1 MPRRRSEPPPLLTP
15 VLGSSYPSRWL
26 RSGPDAQGGSEGAGR
41 ALGEEQ
47 RLEMPSWSKE
57 QPGKLETI
65 WDEIIAAFLRYYYYF
80 SSSLAAELN
89 SSSCSRV

>member
-57 QPGKLETI
+57 QPGNSLLSS
-65 WDEIIAAFLRYYYYF
+65 AAGGNDPSALAFNF
-80 SSSLAAELN
+80 QASLY
-89 SSSCSRV
+89 